1 MLNKDEEWT
10 NQDGVLMIKTS
21 SVSLHGTDRPKSGT
35 LRKPTDLELER
46 VISYLSEQGSFAV
59 TIYCRNESCRD
70 NGSWI
75 RRSKED
81 ATKGVFCCESCG
93 QPMGR

>member
-10 NQDGVLMIKTS
+10 SHNGELRIRTSNTNMLGV
-21 SVSLHGTDRPKSGT
+21 DRPKDEK

-59 TIYCRNESCRD
+59 TIYCRNEACRD

-81 ATKGVFCCESCG
+81 ATKGVFCCESCM